1 MSNPDLCLSC
11 KSSGL
16 AMHFGLALPVPQSC
30 GAPAIPSWA
39 VPGKLAPIAMTGY
52 AYCLRSLRQ
61 GFLYVFYEKNQ
72 YGSNKWLVWD
82 VSVDGQ
88 MYPMADPSWTIPV
101 AGIPCTRTG
110 HSVSRLHHIVIEAP
124 HKCGTSWAA
133 FSENQWSA
141 ETLKRYQDNK
151 ALRAERMLSFEPAQL
166 IASDAPAGPHLTAGS
181 PAAFAGISDY
191 GSAALFSKLP
201 FEQPASLIKP
211 ISTHEDGQ
219 FSAKALEDF
228 HSTRYPWAKDR
239 QGTADKAAEM
249 LKSRSKKLDG
259 TQHPGVVMA
268 LPDAIGCVHEM
279 NGYRNDVAGCIA
291 RYSDERGMQM
301 TAANTFD
308 GLEQAFKERALD
320 SIEQPWKWTAQN
332 TATRLQGIKP
342 GASAE
347 ERDLEKDLCARW
359 ERDAAARAP
368 YSLAQQ
374 RSTNIQRGRVA
385 YEADQV
391 RIDKGI
397 AARQKTL
404 ANNPQISKDRQA
416 SADQSAKSD
425 YENCL
430 QRVDKTA
437 LKTFKDNWKKF
448 TDATESEV
456 DKRTVELIKWL
467 EAPALLTALED
478 FAPTSVADGIVFEDT
493 IGSAIMGIGSS
504 KAGRAKIKAWAEEMK
519 ATKGNLLWRAVALNQ
534 DAGKEDLNTALT
546 MAKEAHGKRELATA
560 LTVEGMIAK
569 TMKALAD
576 IYKKA
581 DGILN
586 ANDSATNAKGSYAY
600 GAKINAIRSYGIDK
614 FLVTVGDTLVDV
626 FGVKHKAD
634 HLSEYILHRVF
645 SLRAFVDQQD
655 SKSLLVAIAAH
666 QTEARGQLLQR
677 LSKADTFLAADTP
690 HIKTV
695 QTQAMHDAWND
706 FKTNNSKGTTAIK
719 DARLAVFVMLIE
731 AVNTQKLLTE
741 CYTKGDSKSYW
752 ALAASAMTISSGLF
766 DVASAPAKHLFGNPS
781 VDMPAG
787 QSWSYQKIKFW
798 GGLLSGAATFI
809 GAGLDLWDA
818 KKAGDK
824 GQILLRNLYGFKVI
838 LGVGS
843 LVFTA
848 ATTFTYA
855 APYIQRLAGGQV
867 MTGASRVV
875 GARAA
880 AIIGARILCMGIGA
894 WITVGTIAVQGLIW
908 IFTPNALNQWASL
921 CTFGKERKSSDGYS
935 SLKTQ
940 QKALESALAEVG
952 VAG

>member
-1 MSNPDLCLSC
+1 MSTTDLCSPC
-11 KSSGL
+11 KVTGL
-16 AMHFGLALPVPQSC
+16 AMHFGIALPVPQSC

-39 VPGKLAPIAMTGY
+39 NPSKLAPIALSGY
-52 AYCLRSLRQ
+52 TYSLRSLRR
-61 GFLYVFYEKNQ
+61 GYLYIFYEKNQ
-72 YGSNKWLVWD
+72 YGSNKWQVWD
-82 VSVDGQ
+82 VSADGQ
-88 MYPMADPSWTIPV
+88 MYPMADPAWVIPI
-101 AGIPCTRTG
+101 AGMACARSG
-110 HSVSRLHHIVIEAP
+110 HSAARLHHIVIEAP
-124 HKCGTSWAA
+124 HKCGTTWAA
-133 FSENQWSA
+133 FTENQWSA
-141 ETLKRYQDNK
+141 ETLKRYQGDK
-151 ALRAERMLSFEPAQL
+151 ALRQERMVSFEPAEL
-166 IASDAPAGPHLTAGS
+166 IANDSPSGAHLTAGS
-181 PAAFAGISDY
+181 PAAMEAICDY
-191 GSAALFSKLP
+191 GNAALFNKLP

-211 ISTHEDGQ
+211 ISTGEDGQ
-219 FSAKALEDF
+219 HNDKALEAF

-239 QGTADKAAEM
+239 QGTASKSAEL

-259 TQHPGVVMA
+259 KEHPGVVMA

-279 NGYRNDVAGCIA
+279 NGYRNDIAGCIA

-342 GASAE
+342 SASAE
-347 ERDLEKDLCARW
+347 ERELEKDLCARW

-368 YSLAQQ
+368 YSMAQQ
-374 RSTNIQRGRVA
+374 RSTNVQRGRVA
-385 YEADQV
+385 YETDQV

-397 AARQKTL
+397 AARQKNL
-404 ANNPQISKDRQA
+404 ANNPQISKNNQA

-425 YENCL
+425 YEKCL
-430 QRVDKTA
+430 ERVDKTA

-448 TDATESEV
+448 TDAADAEV
-456 DKRTVELIKWL
+456 NKRTVELVKWL

-478 FAPTSVADGIVFEDT
+478 FAPTNVADGIVFEDT

-534 DAGKEDLNTALT
+534 DAGKEDLNAALT

-569 TMKALAD
+569 TLKALAD

-586 ANDSATNAKGSYAY
+586 ANDTATSSKGSYAY
-600 GAKINAIRSYGIDK
+600 GAKIYAIRSYGIDK

-626 FGVKHKAD
+626 FGIKHRAD

-645 SLRAFVDQQD
+645 SLRAFVDPQD

-677 LSKADTFLAADTP
+677 LSKADTFMAADTP

-695 QTQAMHDAWND
+695 QTQAMHDAWDD
-706 FKTNNSKGTTAIK
+706 FKKNNSKGATAIK

-731 AVNTQKLLTE
+731 AVNTQKLLAE

-766 DVASAPAKHLFGNPS
+766 DVASAPAKHLFGNPG

-798 GGLLSGAATFI
+798 GGLLSGAASFI
-809 GAGLDLWDA
+809 GAGLDIWDA
-818 KKAGDK
+818 KKANDK
-824 GQILLRNLYGFKVI
+824 GQSGIAVLFAIKATLGG
-838 LGVGS
+838 LGVG
-843 LVFTA
+843 FTA

-855 APYIQRLAGGQV
+855 APLIGRLTGSHAAAG
-867 MTGASRVV
+867 AARAV

-880 AIIGARILCMGIGA
+880 AIIGARILCMGLGA
-894 WITVGTIAVQGLIW
+894 WVTVGTIVVQGLIW
-908 IFTPNALNQWASL
+908 VFTPNALNQWASL
-921 CTFGKERKSSDGYS
+921 CAFGKDRKTSDGYS
-935 SLKTQ
+935 STKTQ
-940 QKALESALAEVG
+940 NKALFDALIEVG